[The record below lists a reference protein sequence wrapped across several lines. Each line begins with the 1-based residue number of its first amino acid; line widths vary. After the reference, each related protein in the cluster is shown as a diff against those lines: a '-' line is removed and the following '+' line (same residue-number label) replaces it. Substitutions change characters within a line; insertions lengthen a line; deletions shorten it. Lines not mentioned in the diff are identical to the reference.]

1 MKIKFKINKKDTDN
15 YYSVN
20 GVTFPKDDDV
30 YGVLYEIIQEYDL
43 NSICPFLSDRWPL
56 KYGESVNL
64 MIRDCYYP
72 ENFEQERDQFKNLY
86 NDELFYALCR
96 YPLSSISFFSD
107 QFSGGAPETNTMLL
121 DVSDYINANEDAV
134 TGSHSD
140 IDLEAALGDL
150 INEFKKNK

>member
-1 MKIKFKINKKDTDN
+1 
-15 YYSVN
+15 
-20 GVTFPKDDDV
+20 
-30 YGVLYEIIQEYDL
+30 
-43 NSICPFLSDRWPL
+43 
-56 KYGESVNL
+56 
-64 MIRDCYYP
+64 MIRDGYYP